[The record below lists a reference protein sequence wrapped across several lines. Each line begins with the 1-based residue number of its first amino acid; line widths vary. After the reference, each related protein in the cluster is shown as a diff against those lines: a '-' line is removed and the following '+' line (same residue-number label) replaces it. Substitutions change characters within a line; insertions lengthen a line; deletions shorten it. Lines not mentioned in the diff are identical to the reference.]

1 MSGSSSGYPENEPG
15 MLSRW
20 TGPRLEGPVRA
31 LFVTDLDG
39 TLLDEE
45 RRVHERN
52 RAAIR
57 RANEEGV
64 AVAIVTG
71 RRQSTIRPEYPK
83 LEGLRFRV
91 AASNGS
97 VVLAPCNHLIES
109 VRALD
114 WRVVDELAGEAS
126 LAHAPI
132 ICITTGEEPS
142 APPDGPPDCFVLQ
155 ASSRA
160 WTRTWRWTDPST
172 FEAAS
177 AGEAHAQSLVHV
189 AVLLP
194 TREEAE
200 ALARDLAPR
209 LPESAEQ
216 HVVTAPYGPGALL
229 EVVPAGGK
237 AQALRH
243 FAERLGVP
251 AEATAA
257 IGDEINDLVLLDAA
271 AHPFAVGRSVLA
283 ARRPEATEVSE
294 AGAGAVADALEEFLR
309 RLG

>member
-1 MSGSSSGYPENEPG
+1 MSGSGPGRPESEPG
-15 MLSRW
+15 TEGRW

-39 TLLDEE
+39 TLLDPQ

-64 AVAIVTG
+64 AVAIATG

-109 VRALD
+109 VRSLE
-114 WRVVDELAGEAS
+114 WSLVDELAADEAFS
-126 LAHAPI
+126 HAPVV
-132 ICITTGEEPS
+132 CITTGEKPS
-142 APPDGPPDCFVLQ
+142 LPPDGPPDCFVLQ
-155 ASSRA
+155 PGSRA
-160 WTRTWRWTDPST
+160 WTRTWRWTDPQS
-172 FEAAS
+172 FEPA
-177 AGEAHAQSLVHV
+177 EVRDAHAQRLVHV
-189 AVLLP
+189 AVHLAA
-194 TREEAE
+194 RDEAE
-200 ALARDLAPR
+200 RLAELLAPR
-209 LPESAEQ
+209 LPATAEQ
-216 HVVTAPYGPGALL
+216 HVVVAPYGPGALL

-237 AQALRH
+237 AQALRY
-243 FAERLGVP
+243 FAERFGVA

-271 AHPFAVGRSVLA
+271 AYPFAVGRSVLA
-283 ARRPEATEVSE
+283 ERRPGATEVSE